1 MQVVVVGAFMTAL
14 VLLVLAA
21 PVVAAQVE
29 KQRLGYP
36 APQILGVVVAAAD
49 I

>member
-1 MQVVVVGAFMTAL
+1 MQVVVVEIFMTAL
-14 VLLVLAA
+14 VLLALAA

-29 KQRLGYP
+29 KQRVEYP
-36 APQILGVVVAAAD
+36 APQILVVVVAAAD